1 MVKALGLFSGGLDS
15 VLAVC
20 VLREQGIEVT
30 GIAFET
36 PFFGAEKARQAARH
50 LGIPLMVRD
59 ITAPHLEVM
68 KKPKHGFGSQMNPC
82 IDCHALMVR
91 IARGIMEEQKFDFVF
106 TGEVLNERP
115 MSQNRQALGI
125 VERESGCIGYLLRP
139 LSAKLLAETMP
150 EKQGRVDRKK
160 LLDLHGRS
168 RKPQIELAKKYGIAG
183 YMQPAG
189 GCLLTDPVFSR
200 RLKDLRDREGL
211 DDVRGIQLLKVGRH
225 FRLES
230 GRKVVVGRN
239 EAENNKLEA
248 LAREGDVLL
257 SPRDIPGPT
266 VILPGGGS
274 DEDVT
279 EAARLCARYSD
290 AKPGDMVVVECNRG
304 GERKMVC
311 IPRPS
316 IDELKIAGI

>member
-15 VLAVC
+15 VLAAC
-20 VLREQGIEVT
+20 VLREQGIAVT

-36 PFFGAEKARQAARH
+36 PFFSAEKARQAALH
-50 LGIPLMVRD
+50 LGLQLVVRD
-59 ITAPHLEVM
+59 ITTPHLEVM

-91 IARGIMEEQKFDFVF
+91 IARGIMEEQKFDFIF

-125 VERESGCIGYLLRP
+125 VERESCCVGCLLRP
-139 LSAKLLAETMP
+139 LSAKLLDETIP
-150 EKQGRVDRKK
+150 EKQGRVDREK
-160 LLDLHGRS
+160 LLALHGRT
-168 RKPQIELAKKYGIAG
+168 RKPQIELAKKYGLTG

-230 GRKVVVGRN
+230 GCKVVVGRN
-239 EAENNKLEA
+239 EAENNKLDA
-248 LAREGDVLL
+248 LAREGDVFLT
-257 SPRDIPGPT
+257 PRDIPGPT

-274 DEDVT
+274 DEDIT
-279 EAARLCARYSD
+279 DAARLCARYSD
-290 AKPGDMVVVECNRG
+290 AGQGETIIIECARDG
-304 GERKMVC
+304 AVKTLR
-311 IPRPS
+311 ILSPS
-316 IDELKIAGI
+316 SDELNLKVV

>member
-1 MVKALGLFSGGLDS
+1 MVKALGLMSGGLDS
-15 VLAVC
+15 ILAVC

-36 PFFGAEKARQAARH
+36 PFFSAEKAKSAAHH

-82 IDCHALMVR
+82 IDCHALMLR

-139 LSAKLLAETMP
+139 LSAKLLDETMP
-150 EKQGRVDRKK
+150 EKQGRVDREK
-160 LLDLHGRS
+160 LLALHGRS
-168 RKPQIELAKKYGIAG
+168 RKPQIELAKKYGITA

-189 GCLLTDPVFSR
+189 GCLLTDPAFSR
-200 RLKDLRDREGL
+200 RLKDMRDREGL
-211 DDVRGIQLLKVGRH
+211 DDVLGIQLLKVGRH
-225 FRLES
+225 FRLVS

-239 EAENNKLEA
+239 EAENKKIES

-257 SPRDIPGPT
+257 YPRDIPGPT

-274 DEDVT
+274 DEDIA

-290 AKPGDMVVVECNRG
+290 AKPGDAVVVEYGQR
-304 GERKMVC
+304 GERKMVRVPC
-311 IPRPS
+311 PS
-316 IDELKIAGI
+316 IDELKLKAV